1 MIADSIRLAHNI
13 SEVLATGNVQYTIK
27 EESIK
32 KEKKRKRKKKG
43 IFPTMTASAVSC

>member
-32 KEKKRKRKKKG
+32 KEKKGKGKKRAS
-43 IFPTMTASAVSC
+43 FPL

>member
-13 SEVLATGNVQYTIK
+13 SEVLATGNVQYTIM

-32 KEKKRKRKKKG
+32 KEKKKGKGKKRAP
-43 IFPTMTASAVSC
+43 FPL